1 MVFRAISKELDRRRR
16 LEEEERARREQAMR
30 DQMLMQAEE
39 GSEVP
44 LSAEEQARMSLY
56 ENIANMAKDHPD
68 GVAQLIRTW
77 LLEE

>member
-1 MVFRAISKELDRRRR
+1 MDRRRR
-16 LEEEERARREQAMR
+16 LEEEERARREQAER
-30 DQMLMQAEE
+30 DRILMAAEGE
-39 GSEVP
+39 AEIP